1 MKISSFSVKNY
12 RSIVDAHIVKL
23 KDYNVLIGK
32 NNEGKSNILKALSV
46 CMSCISDY
54 KRFRYGRLGYKYRDD
69 VAFCNWQNDFPI
81 QLRNRKNGKD
91 IIFEISFDL
100 SSQEIKDFNKQLG
113 TRINSNT
120 LVMKI
125 KIGPDDVPNIT
136 FPKKGT
142 AQLTKKKA
150 EVLEYLSD
158 KISYNYIPTIR
169 TKRNAVSLI
178 RENVARE
185 LKVLKNDIK
194 YIDAIE
200 MIKSLQNNLLSSLAQ
215 DIKLEL
221 KELLPKV
228 DDVKISID
236 DDYDLGFSIRDINVM
251 VDDGVLTNIED
262 KGDGVNSLAVMAI
275 LKNKK
280 NKDIDSTLIAIDEPE
295 AHLHPGAII
304 ELSNNL
310 KRISMENQVI
320 ISTHNATFIDVENI
334 SNNIIVDSGKAKPAK
349 NVKDVREVLGIQVED
364 YMVSSRIILLVEGE
378 CDEIILKKIL
388 SDRSLKIKKALD
400 SKELGIKRIDSASKL
415 SYHLSLLKNEIC
427 KTIVFLDGDTSGK
440 VALNREIEE
449 KNIDYKDAFVLNCDG
464 FKESELEDIIKPEI
478 YASHLFEYY
487 GININRREFRGS
499 KKWSDRLKK
508 CIELSGKMSDEKI
521 VKNIKIDIAELV
533 CKSKDVCIEEK
544 MDSVNN
550 LINRL
555 NELIK

>member
-23 KDYNVLIGK
+23 KEYNVLIGK

-46 CMSCISDY
+46 CMSCISDFR
-54 KRFRYGRLGYKYRDD
+54 RFRYGRLGYKYNDD
-69 VAFCNWQNDFPI
+69 LAFCNWQSDFPI

-91 IIFEISFDL
+91 IIFEISFEL
-100 SSQEIKDFNKQLG
+100 SEQEIKDFNKQLG
-113 TRINSNT
+113 TRLNSNT

-125 KIGPDDVPNIT
+125 KIGPDDIPNIT

-142 AQLTKKKA
+142 AMLTKKKL

-185 LKVLKNDIK
+185 LKILRNDKK
-194 YIDAIE
+194 YIDAVE
-200 MIKSLQNNLLSSLAQ
+200 MIKSLQNDVLGTLAQ

-236 DDYDLGFSIRDINVM
+236 DDYNLGFSIRDINVM

-280 NKDIDSTLIAIDEPE
+280 NKDIASTLIAIDEPE

-334 SNNIIVDSGKAKPAK
+334 ANNIIVDSGKAKPAR
-349 NVKDVREVLGIQVED
+349 NVKDVRDVLGIQVED

-378 CDEIILKKIL
+378 CDEIILKKLL
-388 SDRSLKIKKALD
+388 SDRSSKIKKALEN
-400 SKELGIKRIDSASKL
+400 KELSIKRIDSASKL
-415 SYHLSLLKNEIC
+415 SYHIRLLKNEIC
-427 KTIVFLDGDTSGK
+427 KIVVFLDGDISGK
-440 VALNREIEE
+440 EALNGEIEE
-449 KNIDYKDAFVLNCDG
+449 KNIEYKDAFVLNCNG

-478 YASHLFEYY
+478 YASYLIENY
-487 GININRREFRGS
+487 GININRREFHCS

-508 CIELSGKMSDEKI
+508 CIELSGKVCDEKI
-521 VKNIKIDIAELV
+521 LRSIKIDIAQLASNE
-533 CKSKDVCIEEK
+533 KDICIEEK
-544 MDSVNN
+544 MDSINN
-550 LINRL
+550 LICRL
-555 NELIK
+555 DELIK